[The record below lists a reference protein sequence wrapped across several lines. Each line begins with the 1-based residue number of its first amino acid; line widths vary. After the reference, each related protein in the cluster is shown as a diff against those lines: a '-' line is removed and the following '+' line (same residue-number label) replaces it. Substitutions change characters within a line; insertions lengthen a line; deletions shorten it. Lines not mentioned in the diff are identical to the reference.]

1 MRANPTCDHR
11 MPSLAPILGNTCQKI
26 VRFLWMSIAL
36 ISLVMTAW
44 PGTARAQDESPWHIV
59 ADSLAY
65 DKNSGM
71 LVAEGNVVVTH
82 EDKTMNAEFVE
93 YDRIGESIFA
103 RGNVELK
110 SRGDRST
117 SDRVL
122 LNLKNDRGVL
132 YNTSIFIESNHVY
145 IKGNEIR
152 RTGDN
157 TYTADK
163 VSITTCDGEN
173 PDWKFTGD
181 DLSVTVEGYGTIYNA
196 AFWTRKVPVIY
207 TPFLVFPVK
216 IQRQTGLLPPE
227 FGLSD
232 RKGFEYLQPFFWAI
246 NESSDATFYNRYI
259 EKRGNMTG
267 LEYRYILSEKSK
279 GILLFDY
286 MKDDKVEDGSVET
299 MEKWGYEDEPIR
311 DNRNRY
317 WFRMKQDQ
325 ALPGGALVKLDA
337 DVVSDQDYLREFS
350 DMKNGYDA
358 TKQNFFRNFGRDI
371 ESEDDA
377 IRTNSMVLTK
387 TWSTYSLNAST
398 IWYDNVV
405 KRVDHLNDTTVQKLP
420 TIEFNSARRQI
431 FGSKLYYA
439 FDTEYDYFFRKD
451 TTNTL
456 REGQRV
462 DLFPTLI
469 LPWRYKNLFSLE
481 STMGFRQ
488 TTWYVPGDSSVSDDL
503 DGTHSRQLY
512 DINID
517 LSTSLYRIY
526 NLGGENVDRIRHAF
540 TPKLTY
546 SYVPEK
552 DQTEYPFFDSLDRIK
567 RENTLTLNLTNT
579 FTSRSKQAEDEEEEK
594 EKDKDKEKIGDG
606 LLLQKPQK
614 FHYNQFCR
622 VEIEQTYD
630 INEANE
636 RDSDKFLNKTTR
648 EPFLPLYGEIEFT
661 PFKYL
666 SFDADGKWSHYDRC
680 LLEGNAALSMKD
692 ERGDILRVEHRYTRD
707 DVKYLRTYLNLQVT
721 DKLSVYGLNERNL
734 MEKEDL
740 KTSTGFLYT
749 SQCWGVQVDYTHKPG
764 DKRYGLVVQL
774 SGLGEIGSK

>member
-1 MRANPTCDHR
+1 MK
-11 MPSLAPILGNTCQKI
+11 LF
-26 VRFLWMSIAL
+26 RFLSLPAVFF
-36 ISLVMTAW
+36 SLVIS
-44 PGTARAQDESPWHIV
+44 GTGQAHAQDESPWHIV
-59 ADSLAY
+59 ADSLSY

-71 LVAEGNVVVTH
+71 LVAQGNVVVTH
-82 EDKTMNAEFVE
+82 EDKTMNAEFLE

-110 SRGDRST
+110 SRGDSST
-117 SDRVL
+117 SERVL

-145 IKGNEIR
+145 IKGDEIR

-163 VSITTCDGEN
+163 VSITTCDGDN
-173 PDWKFTGD
+173 PDWKFTGE

-216 IQRQTGLLPPE
+216 IQRQSGLLPPE
-227 FGLSD
+227 FGMSE

-267 LEYRYILSEKSK
+267 LEYRYMLSEKSK
-279 GILLFDY
+279 GTLLFDY
-286 MKDDKVEDGSVET
+286 LEDDKIEDGSVDS

-311 DNRNRY
+311 DNSNRY

-325 ALPGGALVKLDA
+325 TLPGGGLIKVDA

-358 TKQNFFRNFGRDI
+358 TKQYFFRHFGRDI

-377 IRTNSMVLTK
+377 IRTNSLVLTK

-398 IWYDNVV
+398 VWYDNVI

-420 TIEFNSARRQI
+420 SIEFNSARRQI
-431 FGSKLYYA
+431 LGSKLYYA

-462 DLFPTLI
+462 DLFPTII

-481 STMGFRQ
+481 STAGFRQ
-488 TTWYVPGDSSVSDDL
+488 TTWYVPGDSNVSDDL

-512 DINID
+512 DLNID

-526 NLGGENVDRIRHAF
+526 NLGGENVDRVRHAF

-546 SYVPEK
+546 SYIPEK
-552 DQTEYPFFDSLDRIK
+552 NQTEYPYFDALDRVK
-567 RENTLTLNLTNT
+567 RENTLTLNLVNT
-579 FTSRSKQAEDEEEEK
+579 LTSRSMQLEDEKEAEKKEEAPLAK
-594 EKDKDKEKIGDG
+594 
-606 LLLQKPQK
+606 KPQK
-614 FHYNQFCR
+614 YHYNQFCR
-622 VEIEQTYD
+622 FELEQAFD

-636 RDSDKFLNKTTR
+636 RDPDKFLNKISR

-666 SFDADGKWSHYDRC
+666 SFDADGKWSHYDKC
-680 LLEGNAALSMKD
+680 LLEGNTALSMKD
-692 ERGDILRVEHRYTRD
+692 DRGDIFRVEHRYTRD
-707 DVKYLRTYLNLQVT
+707 EVKYLRTYLSLQVT
-721 DKLSVYGLNERNL
+721 DRLSVYGLNERNL

-740 KTSTGFLYT
+740 KTSVGFLYT
-749 SQCWGVQVDYTHKPG
+749 SQCWGVEVDYTHKPG
-764 DKRYGLVVQL
+764 DKRYGLIVQL